1 MRRPSIDNVEII
13 EPPFEELNK
22 KRSGFGKACLT
33 SCLFIIILIIGAIIG
48 LRIFTGTGPQNLRK
62 IPDNFPK
69 DILVYDPDG
78 INSITYISG
87 KYKNRSMEIAAL
99 FPKVILSPL
108 FISLDKNNNLSG
120 QTQTNNKN
128 TTFQNLWKI
137 ITTPV
142 GNSRDTVQIDW
153 VNMDADAAFVV
164 EHYKNELQKNN
175 FTIDVESSGHGV
187 EQFSFSRST
196 DGIDGSLYIQ
206 VANGGGMTTYA
217 VLTVNLPAGA
227 SSK

>member
-1 MRRPSIDNVEII
+1 
-13 EPPFEELNK
+13 
-22 KRSGFGKACLT
+22 
-33 SCLFIIILIIGAIIG
+33 
-48 LRIFTGTGPQNLRK
+48 
-62 IPDNFPK
+62 
-69 DILVYDPDG
+69 
-78 INSITYISG
+78 
-87 KYKNRSMEIAAL
+87 MEIAAL
-99 FPKVILSPL
+99 FTKVILSPL

>member
-33 SCLFIIILIIGAIIG
+33 SCLFIILFIVGAIIAF
-48 LRIFTGTGPQNLRK
+48 RIFAGPGPQVLSK
-62 IPDNFPK
+62 VPDNFPK

-108 FISLDKNNNLSG
+108 FISLDKNNTSG
-120 QTQTNNKN
+120 QQPNNSN
-128 TTFQNLWKI
+128 TSFQNLWKI

-142 GNSRDTVQIDW
+142 GNSRNTVQIDW

-175 FTIDVESSGHGV
+175 FTIDVESSGQGI
-187 EQFSFSRST
+187 EQFSFSRTT
-196 DGIDGSLYIQ
+196 DRIDGSLYVQ
-206 VANGGGMTTYA
+206 VASEGGNATYA
-217 VLTVNLPAGA
+217 VLTVNLPSTAP
-227 SSK
+227 SK